1 MNDREKSRE
10 ANQMGDTYR
19 ADAPSQLE
27 PASSYHTDRM
37 SDSGDGAG
45 QPEFNYQR
53 SVARL
58 GGDAVLFREI
68 VELFLED
75 APALLVQAHRSLA
88 NGDATTLERSAHS
101 LKGLAANLDALTV
114 VAAAQSIE
122 QHAQQK
128 DLSLAGACLPELAKR
143 LQALQAALAKFLA
156 QDGEN

>member
-1 MNDREKSRE
+1 M
-10 ANQMGDTYR
+10 T
-19 ADAPSQLE
+19 
-27 PASSYHTDRM
+27 
-37 SDSGDGAG
+37 DSGDCAG
-45 QPEFNYQR
+45 PPEFNYQR

-88 NGDATTLERSAHS
+88 NGDATTLERAAHS

-114 VAAAQSIE
+114 VSAAQSIE

-143 LQALQAALAKFLA
+143 LQALQAALTKFLA
-156 QDGEN
+156 QADAN

>member
-1 MNDREKSRE
+1 
-10 ANQMGDTYR
+10 MGDTYR

-27 PASSYHTDRM
+27 PASGLADRR
-37 SDSGDGAG
+37 SDSVERIG

-88 NGDATTLERSAHS
+88 SGDALTLERAAHS
-101 LKGLAANLDALTV
+101 LKGLAANLDAVTV
-114 VAAAQSIE
+114 VSAAQSIE

-143 LQALQAALAKFLA
+143 LQSLQAALAKFLA
-156 QDGEN
+156 QADEK